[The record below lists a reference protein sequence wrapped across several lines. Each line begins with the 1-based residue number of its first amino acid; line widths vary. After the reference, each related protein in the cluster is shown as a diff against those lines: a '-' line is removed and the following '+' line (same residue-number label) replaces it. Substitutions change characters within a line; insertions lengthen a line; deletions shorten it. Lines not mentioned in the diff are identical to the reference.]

1 MSERQRCTQ
10 RGSKMMTQK
19 VPNVH
24 SDVNETRSQTYS
36 QALSGLACA
45 FLFKPNAAAE
55 EVSVDG
61 PMPDHHDGWL
71 WLHFDLEDPLTCKSV
86 QSIPDLPAAAKTVL
100 ISAGEQQQLYA
111 DNACAFGVFAV
122 LGGGSDDAAN
132 NIGFVHFAMTE
143 TLFVSGSRDSLSAA
157 DLLRDIIRS
166 GLKTSGT
173 AGFLEAIIEHVI
185 DSVEDYAKS
194 LAETLDDIEEQ
205 IVLDEPG
212 DQRQL
217 LGKIRR
223 SSIRL
228 SRQIAIGLSL
238 IHRMEYENER
248 SASLPPRFATARL
261 GQRLDWLNTEIIA
274 ARERAHVL
282 QEEAMLKTAD
292 QTNRHLQVLA
302 IVATIFLPASLI
314 AGIFGMNVKGL
325 PLTAEGNGFL
335 WSMALLVGASALVF
349 WLLRRSGILEQ

>member
-1 MSERQRCTQ
+1 
-10 RGSKMMTQK
+10 
-19 VPNVH
+19 
-24 SDVNETRSQTYS
+24 
-36 QALSGLACA
+36 
-45 FLFKPNAAAE
+45 
-55 EVSVDG
+55 
-61 PMPDHHDGWL
+61 
-71 WLHFDLEDPLTCKSV
+71 
-86 QSIPDLPAAAKTVL
+86 
-100 ISAGEQQQLYA
+100 
-111 DNACAFGVFAV
+111 
-122 LGGGSDDAAN
+122 
-132 NIGFVHFAMTE
+132 
-143 TLFVSGSRDSLSAA
+143 
-157 DLLRDIIRS
+157 
-166 GLKTSGT
+166 
-173 AGFLEAIIEHVI
+173 
-185 DSVEDYAKS
+185 
-194 LAETLDDIEEQ
+194 
-205 IVLDEPG
+205 
-212 DQRQL
+212 L

-335 WSMALLVGASALVF
+335 WSMALLVGASALGF